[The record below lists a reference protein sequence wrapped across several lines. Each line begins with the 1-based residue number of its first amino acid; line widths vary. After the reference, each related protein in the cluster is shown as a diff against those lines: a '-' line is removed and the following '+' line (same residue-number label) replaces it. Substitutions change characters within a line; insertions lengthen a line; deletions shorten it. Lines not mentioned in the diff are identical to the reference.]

1 MPNKTL
7 ISNFRAIKDNN
18 ILTYDTRSISTV
30 FKNFVSSLA
39 GSLLI
44 KLPNTPDKY
53 NLESVIN
60 YYSSFTI
67 ADDFC
72 LNKTSEN
79 KVLKIILKI
88 EISKTAGRLTGRFL
102 RDAAE
107 ILSRPICEICNLSIS
122 HQVFPDACKIAK
134 LKPIYKKGKKTDH
147 SNYRPISLLPTI
159 SKVIERLVRNQ
170 TNYNF

>member
-18 ILTYDTRSISTV
+18 ILTYNTRSISTV

-79 KVLKIILKI
+79 KVLK
-88 EISKTAGRLTGRFL
+88 
-102 RDAAE
+102 
-107 ILSRPICEICNLSIS
+107 N
-122 HQVFPDACKIAK
+122 
-134 LKPIYKKGKKTDH
+134 
-147 SNYRPISLLPTI
+147 N
-159 SKVIERLVRNQ
+159 
-170 TNYNF
+170 